1 MTSSQVAIHHVHVH
15 VLSLNLNFENTVEL
29 LKITQGGGVKNILD
43 GNMGG
48 SILKISKVWG
58 GGSFYFKLEIGKKF
72 PAFR

>member
-1 MTSSQVAIHHVHVH
+1 MTSSQVAIHHVH

-48 SILKISKVWG
+48 GSILKISKVWG
-58 GGSFYFKLEIGKKF
+58 GHFTLS
-72 PAFR
+72 